1 MIALYSKDSPGTRN
15 MFGAQIMASAQNSLE
30 EWLIPDLGQKIHKK
44 SLKSSK
50 ISNTRVVM
58 SKNTDGHG
66 GGPPSV
72 LR

>member
-1 MIALYSKDSPGTRN
+1 
-15 MFGAQIMASAQNSLE
+15 MASAQNSLE